1 MTYAE
6 DVVVDAAVES
16 DRYAQHVRDI
26 HARVGRANFETVRA
40 LAQSMTT
47 LIAGTKHRVLTLMEA
62 KGSQTFG
69 EDPCPALLGTAAVR
83 PSCQTSQGMV
93 SNMTKHNQEAPSSA
107 GDRLE
112 MRSEMR
118 EGTVE
123 WLEASFVPLTP

>member
-1 MTYAE
+1 MTYAK

-16 DRYAQHVRDI
+16 DRYAQHALDI

-47 LIAGTKHRVLTLMEA
+47 LTAGTKHRVLTFMEA
-62 KGSQTFG
+62 KGSQVPM
-69 EDPCPALLGTAAVR
+69 ESPCSALLGTSAAR
-83 PSCQTSQGMV
+83 KSCQTSQGMV

-123 WLEASFVPLTP
+123 WLEASFVPFTP